1 MHVSYVAFLIGRI
14 LVGVY
19 YLYNAFNHFQSLDMM
34 AGYAGSKGVPA
45 PKLAVA
51 GSGALLAIGGLSIL
65 TGFEPRLG
73 VAAIVLFLVPVTLT
87 MHQFWKVQ
95 DPTQKM
101 GEQVNFMKNVALL
114 GSTLMFLVIVRPWP
128 YSV

>member
-14 LVGVY
+14 LVGLY
-19 YLYNAFNHFQSLDMM
+19 YLFNAFNHFKSLDMM

>member
-19 YLYNAFNHFQSLDMM
+19 YLFNAFNHFKSLDMM